1 MIKPVA
7 DHGQCVSWAWAGQ
20 WGGGG
25 AELKGKAG
33 DLGSKVQLEVVE
45 SLPLCGLQFHF
56 LHKVRGSNIVASFHL
71 NTSFILNVQKEEFFT
86 NSMPMLKKNQ
96 QSGCD
101 DVSDKE

>member
-1 MIKPVA
+1 MCKL
-7 DHGQCVSWAWAGQ
+7 DM
-20 WGGGG
+20 GGAVGG
-25 AELKGKAG
+25 AELKAKAG

-56 LHKVRGSNIVASFHL
+56 LHKMRGSNMVASFHL

-86 NSMPMLKKNQ
+86 NDMPMLKKNQ